1 MLYSLIILSLIIHF
15 YLFDVRK
22 ASRMSK
28 FWFRFYFLAF
38 VLVAGLRYKVGG
50 DTNNYINHWETLP
63 LLNEMSLSDILKM
76 AWNPLWIVLSSATKM
91 VSQEFF
97 VFQLVHAIIFNFAI
111 FKFIDKYSEFRF
123 FSLLIYFIGFY
134 FYYNMEILR
143 ESLAIAM
150 FIIGYIYYNKGRF
163 LYFSIFIL
171 LAILFHTSAI
181 IALFIPI
188 FSRIKFNAIGITTVL
203 FLGVGLLFFS
213 DKIMVIFLTE
223 NSMSKI
229 SNYSNII
236 ANANGIITNAVMYI
250 VVPSLFLKF
259 YIKNSIRPLF
269 ENLYLFYFFIALLVV
284 FIPGFSR
291 FLNYFFPFMLI
302 IFSNIIYQIYNLNK
316 FRGVRNIFAMT
327 FTFLILLPKI
337 IYYMGDTSKYY
348 PNSIKLNLWY
358 PYSSV
363 LEKEEYP
370 ARQIIFRETMK
381 ELSK

>member
-22 ASRMSK
+22 TNRMSK
-28 FWFRFYFLAF
+28 FWFRFYYVIF

-50 DTNNYINHWETLP
+50 DTNNYINHWDTLP
-63 LLNEMSLSDILKM
+63 LLNEMSLSDILNM
-76 AWNPLWIVLSSATKM
+76 AWNPLWIVLSSATKT

-150 FIIGYIYYNKGRF
+150 FIIGYIYYEKGRF

-259 YIKNSIRPLF
+259 YIKSSIKPLF

-302 IFSNIIYQIYNLNK
+302 IFSNIIYQIYNLSK
-316 FRGVRNIFAMT
+316 FRRVRNLFAMS

>member
-1 MLYSLIILSLIIHF
+1 
-15 YLFDVRK
+15 
-22 ASRMSK
+22 MSK